1 MTNSKNL
8 VQGLVALCIA
18 MAFALVYM
26 LGNSLGHWSGA
37 IPGVNSGVG
46 EEVLVMRTPGGL
58 LEVST
63 FHASEHF
70 DQRIEYSLFGFKVGE
85 TVPHIRVPA
94 VYRYH
99 IELAPEWP
107 VRRVGHV
114 FTVVAPEIKPSLPV
128 AVDLGLMQKDVGGS
142 WVLVAFNASEDLD
155 ILERQVTEKLARKAG
170 SAAYIAIQR
179 EYARKTVRE
188 FVRKWL
194 VTQTRWHDGSGLTI
208 RVRFADEAE
217 EP

>member
-1 MTNSKNL
+1 MTNSKKL
-8 VQGLVALCIA
+8 VPGLAVLCAAMVLALA
-18 MAFALVYM
+18 YT
-26 LGNSLGHWSGA
+26 LGHSLEHWSSA
-37 IPGVNSGVG
+37 ETGVDSGVG

-63 FHASEHF
+63 VHASEHF
-70 DQRIEYSLFGFKVGE
+70 DQTIEYHLLGIKIGE

-114 FTVVAPEIKPSLPV
+114 FTVVAPGVEPSLPV
-128 AVDLGLMQKDVGGS
+128 AVDLGHMRKDVGGS
-142 WVLVAFNASEDLD
+142 WVLVAFNASKDLD
-155 ILERQVTEKLARKAG
+155 VLERQITAKLAQKAG
-170 SAAYIAIQR
+170 SPVYVQMQR
-179 EYARKTVRE
+179 EHARKTVVE

-194 VTQTRWHDGSGLTI
+194 VTQTRWNDASGLTI
-208 RVRFADEAE
+208 RVRFADETGD
-217 EP
+217 P